1 MGMEKKRVPRGEK
14 SLSRLEVFKENF
26 MGRKTGRMGKRAKV
40 IFTRAFR
47 TENLEDRTRPRPA
60 LKGDN
65 VNINA
70 DI

>member
-1 MGMEKKRVPRGEK
+1 MEKKRVPRGEK
-14 SLSRLEVFKENF
+14 SVSHLEVFKENF
-26 MGRKTGRMGKRAKV
+26 VGRKTGRMGKQAKV
-40 IFTRAFR
+40 IFTRGFR
-47 TENLEDRTRPRPA
+47 TENLVDRTRPRPA